1 MAHYKGLI
9 KSNGEYVATD
19 KQEKKNFKK
28 HQAISKLLDID
39 LKCPYCEEI
48 LEKANDT

>member
-1 MAHYKGLI
+1 M
-9 KSNGEYVATD
+9 TD
-19 KQEKKNFKK
+19 HIGFPLPSEMFNQPHAEKENFKK